1 LIGRWPRRLAALVC
15 LALALVA
22 ATRQPTGRSADSS
35 RSPVA
40 GPGQRTVPVSISAD
54 PRTYLH
60 LGDVVELLAAP
71 NAEAVPAG
79 STPPPAT
86 VVAGRAVVM
95 SIGES
100 NATVGNA
107 TWPLLVSVDEQAAR
121 QIAALNGGV
130 VVAVLA
136 GAP

>member
-1 LIGRWPRRLAALVC
+1 
-15 LALALVA
+15 
-22 ATRQPTGRSADSS
+22 
-35 RSPVA
+35 
-40 GPGQRTVPVSISAD
+40 
-54 PRTYLH
+54 
-60 LGDVVELLAAP
+60 
-71 NAEAVPAG
+71 
-79 STPPPAT
+79 
-86 VVAGRAVVM
+86 M